1 MFIEAFIHNCQNLEA
16 TKIYPL
22 VGEWTNQLWYIVPI
36 KYYSVLKTD
45 ELSSHEKTWRKLKRI
60 HLSERNHSEKKLYI
74 LYDSN
79 YITFWKWPNCGFSKK
94 ISG

>member
-1 MFIEAFIHNCQNLEA
+1 MFIEALIHNRQNLEA

-22 VGEWTNQLWYIVPI
+22 VGEWTHQLCYIVTI
-36 KYYSVLKTD
+36 EYYSVLKTD
-45 ELSSHEKTWRKLKRI
+45 ELSSHEKTWRKLKC
-60 HLSERNHSEKKLYI
+60 I

-79 YITFWKWPNCGFSKK
+79 YITFWKRPNCGDSNK